1 MPEGTWIVTADAPSA
16 VGERLVVIRPTNERF
31 SLGLS
36 ELWRQRSLLYVFI
49 WRDIKVRYKQTALGA
64 AWAFLQPFLAM
75 AVFTLVF
82 GRLAKVPSGGIPYPV
97 FVLCGLLPWQF
108 CAHGLNRASTSLV
121 RERYLLTNIYV
132 PRLVLPVSA
141 VLSGLPD
148 LAVAIAVTFA
158 TMLHYGMLPTRV
170 MFAAPFFL
178 LLAATIT
185 LCVGLFLCALNV
197 RYRDVN
203 FTVPFFTQFWF
214 FLTPIAYPSSLVTS
228 RWRALYGLN
237 PMVGVVDGFRWA
249 MTGSGEVTGVSILV
263 SALAIGILL
272 LLSLLYFQHL
282 DRTFADVV

>member
-1 MPEGTWIVTADAPSA
+1 MAESTWLVTADAPSA
-16 VGERLVVIRPTNERF
+16 IQEPWVVIRPSKERL
-31 SLGLS
+31 SLGLA
-36 ELWRQRSLLYVFI
+36 ELWRQRGLLYVFV

-75 AVFTLVF
+75 VVFTLVF

-108 CAHGLNRASTSLV
+108 FAHGLNRASGCLV
-121 RERYLLTNIYV
+121 RERYMLTNLYV

-148 LAVAIAVTFA
+148 FAIAIAVTFGI
-158 TMLHYGMLPTRV
+158 MLHYGMLPTRAV
-170 MFAAPFFL
+170 LAVPLLLLFAA
-178 LLAATIT
+178 AIT
-185 LCVGLFLCALNV
+185 LGVGLLLCALNV

-228 RWRALYGLN
+228 RWRSLYGLN

-249 MTGSGEVTGVSILV
+249 MTGSGGVTGTSILV
-263 SALAIGILL
+263 SAVAIGVLL
-272 LLSLLYFQHL
+272 LLSLLYFQRL